1 MVAACGAWC
10 APRSCAGCACSTGK
24 RDSPTPRSGE
34 RWSAARWT
42 GPAGAGRLPAHAAHM
57 TLDELNALPEAE
69 AHEAFA
75 RCCGASRWVGQMV
88 ARRPFVGVQSVL
100 GIAFGFWMGLG
111 PEDWREAF
119 THHPRIGD
127 LESLKRRFASTA
139 DLASREQS
147 AVAAASRVVLEALAE
162 GNRAYEERFGYI
174 FIVFA

>member
-1 MVAACGAWC
+1 
-10 APRSCAGCACSTGK
+10 
-24 RDSPTPRSGE
+24 
-34 RWSAARWT
+34 
-42 GPAGAGRLPAHAAHM
+42 M

-174 FIVFA
+174 FIVFASGRSAEEMLALLKDRLGNDPEAELRIAAKEQWKIMRLRLDTMLGGPR

>member
-1 MVAACGAWC
+1 
-10 APRSCAGCACSTGK
+10 
-24 RDSPTPRSGE
+24 
-34 RWSAARWT
+34 
-42 GPAGAGRLPAHAAHM
+42 M

-69 AHEAFA
+69 ARQAFA
-75 RCCGASRWVGQMV
+75 RCCGASRWIEQMV
-88 ARRPFVGVQSVL
+88 ARRPFVGVQSLL

-111 PEDWREAF
+111 PDGWREAF

-127 LESLKRRFASTA
+127 LDSLRRRFSSTA

-174 FIVFA
+174 FIVFASGRSADEMLAMLKDRLGNDPEAELKIAAKEQWKIMRLRLDTMLGGPR